1 MALSAPTDD
10 GDVSS
15 TNVAKPRKATNL
27 ADSVVSEPSKTSHTA
42 SHYNS
47 IPRSRPALTTS
58 MPSETSPPSSPTA
71 PDLPTPDRS
80 MLLPEKPKHPFHAP
94 APHGMISKITP
105 EALNKEMLEAIGGV
119 GPDGQTRQYKINAPP
134 AGRPIRIY
142 ADGAFALAA
151 SVASVDFYTARCTG
165 VYDLFHYAHAVC
177 LSLLKHHSLLL
188 TLPNSFN

>member
-1 MALSAPTDD
+1 
-10 GDVSS
+10 
-15 TNVAKPRKATNL
+15 
-27 ADSVVSEPSKTSHTA
+27 
-42 SHYNS
+42 
-47 IPRSRPALTTS
+47 
-58 MPSETSPPSSPTA
+58 
-71 PDLPTPDRS
+71 

-142 ADGAFALAA
+142 ADGAFALAV
-151 SVASVDFYTARCTG
+151 SVASADWNCDGCTG

-177 LSLLKHHSLLL
+177 LALLKCHLSLLILS
-188 TLPNSFN
+188 NSFN